1 MAALNDTQKASRDQ
15 FQRQSDRYGKSHI
28 LANVEDVAA
37 LLDGVSVPPGACAL
51 DVATGGGHTALYLA
65 GRGYSVTASDI
76 TPAMLENTAKL
87 AAERGLTVET
97 VLHEAESFPY
107 RDASFDVVTCRVAA
121 HHFSDPRKFVAEAVR
136 VLKPG
141 GYLMVIDGS
150 VPDGEPEAEE
160 WLHQVEKLRDPS
172 HGRFI
177 APAVW
182 AQWVSDS
189 GMELL
194 ECATTPFKQPDLEW
208 YFQTAA
214 TSPENRARVMALVE
228 SAPESARRAFRLAVE
243 DGKIVWWWP
252 RLGLLARK
260 P

>member
-1 MAALNDTQKASRDQ
+1 MAALNDAQKASRDQ
-15 FQRQSDRYGKSHI
+15 FQKQSARYGKSHI

-37 LLDGVSVPPGACAL
+37 LLDGVSFPAGARAL

-65 GRGYSVTASDI
+65 GRGLSVTASDI

-87 AAERGLTVET
+87 AAERGLSIET
-97 VLHEAESFPY
+97 VLHEAERFPY
-107 RDASFDVVTCRVAA
+107 QDAAFDVVTCRVAA
-121 HHFSDPRKFVAEAVR
+121 HHFSDPRQFVAEAVR

-182 AQWVSDS
+182 VRWVRGS
-189 GMELL
+189 GLELV

-214 TSPENRARVMALVE
+214 TTEENRARVMALVE
-228 SAPESARRAFRLAVE
+228 SAPESVRRAFRLAVE
-243 DGKIVWWWP
+243 DGKVVWWWP

>member
-1 MAALNDTQKASRDQ
+1 MAALNDAQKASRDQ
-15 FQRQSDRYGKSHI
+15 FQKQSARYGKSHI

-37 LLDGVSVPPGACAL
+37 LLDGVSFPAGARAL

-65 GRGYSVTASDI
+65 GRGLSVTASDI

-87 AAERGLTVET
+87 AAERGLSIET
-97 VLHEAESFPY
+97 VLHEAERFPY
-107 RDASFDVVTCRVAA
+107 QDAAFDVVTCRVAA
-121 HHFSDPRKFVAEAVR
+121 HHFSDPRQFVAEAVR

-182 AQWVSDS
+182 ARWVRES
-189 GMELL
+189 GLELV

-214 TSPENRARVMALVE
+214 TSEENRARVMALVE
-228 SAPESARRAFRLAVE
+228 SAPESVRRAFRLAVE
-243 DGKIVWWWP
+243 DGKVVWWWP